1 MTLTGR
7 GFSTR
12 NATRRYRRTQIRI
25 PLGLPNSSMQ
35 VRIRG
40 YRDRR
45 VTKSSGDRFEIR
57 AGGEHYRRVQ
67 RVIFGHVTASKRR
80 LRAYEANA
88 PVCHATGDR
97 KVAPSGGAVCLGLR
111 AGKSHTTCHRQKNK
125 YIAKTVAALALARAL
140 LRGYVNTAMPRTQLH
155 RKAFRSAILD
165 TPSRPKT
172 ALFIRLR
179 RKPAK

>member
-1 MTLTGR
+1 
-7 GFSTR
+7 
-12 NATRRYRRTQIRI
+12 
-25 PLGLPNSSMQ
+25 MQ

-88 PVCHATGDR
+88 PVCRATGDR

-111 AGKSHTTCHRQKNK
+111 AGKSHTEMPPSEEQVHCQNCGRTSPSKGAASWLCEHCDAQNATTSKGVSAGHPGYTVKTKEGVVHTVAPETRK
-125 YIAKTVAALALARAL
+125 IAKSEKHPV
-140 LRGYVNTAMPRTQLH
+140 V
-155 RKAFRSAILD
+155 
-165 TPSRPKT
+165 
-172 ALFIRLR
+172 
-179 RKPAK
+179 